1 MTPDKRRE
9 MIVQAALPLVAE
21 RGAAVTTQ
29 QVAKAAGIGEA
40 TIFRAFADKDELLN
54 ACLLAALRD
63 DHVLAEV
70 DAVPLDQPLAARLTE
85 AAATLRAYLD
95 RMGTVIG
102 ALRATGHHPERGM
115 PAGDLGEA
123 GAGRREAIERTHQA
137 VSRLL
142 EPDQGSLRLPA
153 DQLAGIFLGLLF
165 RRGGMPGGPDVSMET
180 LVDLFLHGV
189 VAGPPGAAG

>member
-1 MTPDKRRE
+1 

-54 ACLLAALRD
+54 ACLVAALRN
-63 DHVLAEV
+63 DHVLAEI

-102 ALRATGHHPERGM
+102 ALRATGHHPDRGV
-115 PAGDLGEA
+115 PAGDRDRDRV

-142 EPDQGSLRLPA
+142 EPDQESLRLPA
-153 DQLAGIFLGLLF
+153 DQLAGIFLGLLY

-180 LVDLFLHGV
+180 LVDLFLHGA
-189 VAGPPGAAG
+189 VAAPARATG